1 MLHLLED
8 KYLFNNFG
16 KTSSHNNN
24 NSNSSNSSNSVFNI
38 NNSNNNVCKRKLKPE
53 KLFHASILEKIYQLR
68 DIFLHFD
75 KDRSRTFEISELCSM
90 FNSNKIP
97 ITKNELID
105 LFTHPGEQRRKSWQY
120 KVTFLDFVEFCLN
133 EQCQH
138 KYRTLMTKIKNR
150 TKNKVYIPMSL
161 QQTLEYIYN
170 ETKIQSCFNKIQ
182 KGIKKIEQV
191 KRNERKLTT
200 KSSLTATKRGLLY
213 KIGFGRGVNS
223 GMVCKA
229 FHDIIEINGNKLK
242 QVEKEIQVNKFLTEQ
257 NENDINNNTQCNTV
271 ERGVT
276 NRSNSNKLNIRTNK
290 IFTRH
295 QYIIQKRFMIKHNLL
310 FQ

>member
-8 KYLFNNFG
+8 KYLFTNFG
-16 KTSSHNNN
+16 KTSSRNNN
-24 NSNSSNSSNSVFNI
+24 NSNSSNSVFNI
-38 NNSNNNVCKRKLKPE
+38 NNTNNNVCKCKLKPE

-75 KDRSRTFEISELCSM
+75 KYRSRTFEISELCSM
-90 FNSNKIP
+90 FNSN
-97 ITKNELID
+97 ELID
-105 LFTHPGEQRRKSWQY
+105 LFTHPGEQRRKNWQY
-120 KVTFLDFVEFCLN
+120 KVTFLDFAEFCFN

-213 KIGFGRGVNS
+213 KIGFGRGV
-223 GMVCKA
+223 KLR
-229 FHDIIEINGNKLK
+229 NGL
-242 QVEKEIQVNKFLTEQ
+242 
-257 NENDINNNTQCNTV
+257 
-271 ERGVT
+271 
-276 NRSNSNKLNIRTNK
+276 
-290 IFTRH
+290 
-295 QYIIQKRFMIKHNLL
+295 
-310 FQ
+310 